1 MEAWRAEHPEIGF
14 TCVIVGECAGG
25 EGDAQTGM
33 NIGWD
38 RELAM
43 KAYPLWLARGCM
55 PGKLMPVEDLV
66 NIVHSILRT
75 DAATSIPVVI
85 ARGASAPA
93 GVLDAGK
100 S

>member
-1 MEAWRAEHPEIGF
+1 
-14 TCVIVGECAGG
+14 
-25 EGDAQTGM
+25 
-33 NIGWD
+33 
-38 RELAM
+38 M
-43 KAYPLWLARGCM
+43 KAYLLWLARGCM

-66 NIVHSILRT
+66 NIVHTILRT

-93 GVLDAGK
+93 GVLDAGQ